1 MYQLRIPLK
10 PVSLNSAYMV
20 GKGSNFTLSK
30 RGKKF
35 KDDCQDFLKEQF
47 TKKPLGGKLKVSI
60 LFQLYSFREKID
72 LDNMLKL
79 TMDSMTGIVFKDD
92 SQVYEI
98 YTKKEIGMKRD
109 EIHIII
115 YEID

>member
-1 MYQLRIPLK
+1 MYTLRIPLK

-35 KDDCQDFLKEQF
+35 KEDCQDFLKEQY
-47 TKKPLGGKLKVSI
+47 TKKPLRGKLKADI
-60 LFQLYSFREKID
+60 IFQLYSFREKVD